1 MNIIQ
6 HTTPLENTSTSG
18 PRIVVLGLGG
28 AGCNTIARLC
38 SLRIPGVE
46 LIAAN
51 TDRQCLNANPAQ
63 NKILLG
69 ADLTRGLGSGGN
81 PQTGQAAAEQSYH
94 ELISAMRGCDL
105 LFLTAGMGG
114 GTGSG
119 AIEIAARIA
128 KSLDIPSMSFVT
140 VPFTFEAGRR
150 QQNALEAIAR
160 LRPFTDTLVT
170 IPNDRLISL
179 AGMDAPLQTAF
190 GLSDDILIRGIQ
202 GLSEMLG
209 TPGLLDVDFSHILR
223 LIKNG
228 GGTFISIGS
237 GKGEARAIHAIE
249 AALSHPLLEDVQIQH
264 AQGMIVKFSGSITIN
279 EVQEAMRY
287 LQSRTDPDAEIIPAL
302 DVQERNDDEVMVT
315 LLATGIGA
323 TAIEYAPGMV
333 EIPAHDAAPQLD
345 PQIASLPLDFSA
357 HSFDSADKD
366 MEDLEVP
373 AFIRRG
379 YNQLEHTALRNG

>member
-1 MNIIQ
+1 MINIQSI
-6 HTTPLENTSTSG
+6 TPSKSG

-38 SLRIPGVE
+38 ALRIPGVE

-94 ELISAMRGCDL
+94 ELISALRGCDL

-150 QQNALEAIAR
+150 QQNAREAIAR

-190 GLSDDILIRGIQ
+190 GLSDDILIKGIQ

-209 TPGLLDVDFSHILR
+209 TPGLLDVDFSHVLR

-249 AALSHPLLEDVQIQH
+249 AALSHPLLEDVPIQH
-264 AQGMIVKFSGSITIN
+264 AQGMIVKFSGSMTIN
-279 EVQEAMRY
+279 EVQEAMRF

-323 TAIEYAPGMV
+323 TAIEYAPEKV
-333 EIPAHDAAPQLD
+333 EIPAPDAAPQLD
-345 PQIASLPLDFSA
+345 PQIASLPLDFTT
-357 HSFDSADKD
+357 HSFDPADKD
-366 MEDLEVP
+366 MDDLEVP

-379 YNQLEHTALRNG
+379 YNQLEHVALRNG